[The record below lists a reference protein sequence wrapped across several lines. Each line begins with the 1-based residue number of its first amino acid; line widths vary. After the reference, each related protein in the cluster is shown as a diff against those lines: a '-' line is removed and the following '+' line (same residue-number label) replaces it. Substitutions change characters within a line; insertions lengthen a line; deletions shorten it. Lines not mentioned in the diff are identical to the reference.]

1 MIGTGYVGLVTG
13 SCLADIGHQVICI
26 DKDKSKID
34 VLNSGGIP
42 IYEPGLKELV
52 ERNRKEKRIR
62 FATDIKE
69 GVRFADIVFIA
80 VNTPPLPDG
89 GSDLSFVE
97 ACTREVASYAN
108 GKKLLVEKSTVPVQ
122 TGERITQT

>member
-13 SCLADIGHQVICI
+13 SCLAEIGHNVVCV

-34 VLNSGGIP
+34 ILNAGGIP

-52 ERNRKEKRIR
+52 ERNRKRKRLR
-62 FATDIKE
+62 FTNDIKD
-69 GVRFADIVFIA
+69 GVKSSEVIFIA

-89 GSDLSFVE
+89 GADLSFVE
-97 ACTREVASYAN
+97 ACTREVATHAN
-108 GKKLLVEKSTVPVQ
+108 GRKLLVEKSTVPVQ
-122 TGERITQT
+122 T